1 MKLILQQDVAN
12 LGNVGDV
19 VNVAPGYGR
28 NFLIPR
34 GLAVLADEGNVRRLE
49 HQKRVVAHKRAKL
62 LASAQALATQLS
74 NTAVSIKR
82 QAGEEGKL
90 FGSVTNRDIAEALA
104 AEGIEVDRRSIRL
117 EEPIRTVGVFHV
129 PVRLEMGVE
138 AEVKAYVIQ
147 E

>member
-62 LASAQALATQLS
+62 LAAAQALAAQLS

-117 EEPIRTVGVFHV
+117 EDPIRTVGVFHV